1 MKQLLITLSTI
12 AILVDVACACSFTKN
27 NNNTDEMEME
37 IYEIEYENH
46 TFFVFSEYG
55 KSVGVLHAPNCN
67 CFNK

>member
-27 NNNTDEMEME
+27 NNNTDEME
-37 IYEIEYENH
+37 YENH